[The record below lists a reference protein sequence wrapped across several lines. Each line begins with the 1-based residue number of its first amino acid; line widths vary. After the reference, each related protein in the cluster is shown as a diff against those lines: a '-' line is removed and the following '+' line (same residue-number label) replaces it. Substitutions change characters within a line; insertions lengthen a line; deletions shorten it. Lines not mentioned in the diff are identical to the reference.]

1 MSVLESSG
9 PVGRVLRARWGPVPI
24 WAVAAGV
31 GVIGGVLILRAR
43 ARRSTPGAP
52 APLISGGVPAHVA
65 VGPGGA
71 PAPTMAPTGNTP
83 QPGAL
88 DSLQQQLQALVGANQ
103 ALQAALA
110 SAPSPSPSAP
120 SPSVAVTSQ
129 PPPPAPAL
137 PRLRDAINGVQVPLL
152 SAPNTQTGPGG
163 ATLLGWLP
171 GGVIQGLDT
180 SGTVT
185 GAPWS
190 RGNVSSNQYYRYG
203 SGYIW
208 APDVTT

>member
-9 PVGRVLRARWGPVPI
+9 PVGRVLRARWGPVPV

-52 APLISGGVPAHVA
+52 APLISGGGVPAHVA

-71 PAPTMAPTGNTP
+71 PAPTTAPTGNSP

-110 SAPSPSPSAP
+110 SAPASP

-129 PPPPAPAL
+129 PASPPSVPAG

-190 RGNVSSNQYYRYG
+190 RGNVSSNQYFRYG

-208 APDVTT
+208 APDVTV